1 MTTHWLQRGT
11 ALTALRALGC
21 PPGVCLNTSAIRMRQ
36 DGWMEPILPLR
47 RASSTDV
54 SVSIGKT
61 TAAALSPQ
69 PVSETVDYFMYTNW
83 EKFYPA
89 IYVIVSQS
97 ESVL

>member
-1 MTTHWLQRGT
+1 
-11 ALTALRALGC
+11 
-21 PPGVCLNTSAIRMRQ
+21 MRQ

-54 SVSIGKT
+54 SVFIGKT

-83 EKFYPA
+83 ETFYTA